1 MSSLLFPVY
10 SPGIRWQRWPQYCYR
25 IKIKS
30 SRRPGPR
37 VLSLNRM
44 INMWEAG
51 GTFLLRS
58 HGDLETCVYTIMS
71 PDQVTSAD
79 WMSLE
84 ILNHRQ
90 EADHEL
96 HELFI
101 MENLK
106 PDLSWLWVAWPDPS
120 NGVKLGQKPPARAPA
135 PGLIPPG
142 SPRPMTRARS
152 RRLRCQFSL
161 IKHHKMR
168 QKNERLSLQPTG
180 ALHSSLQPLHEGLT
194 FLNDHFLFC
203 NCWSWDP
210 DQLFP
215 QLRLLSYHLLTFGD
229 KNEWFRCRSDAVI
242 ISWPL

>member
-71 PDQVTSAD
+71 PPWPSDQRWLDVIGNIESQARGWSWIAWTFYNGKFKT
-79 WMSLE
+79 WFILVMSP
-84 ILNHRQ
+84 R
-90 EADHEL
+90 
-96 HELFI
+96 
-101 MENLK
+101 
-106 PDLSWLWVAWPDPS
+106 PDPS

-168 QKNERLSLQPTG
+168 QKTSDSASADWCTAFIFTASARGINILKWSLSFLQVLILRSWLTVPT
-180 ALHSSLQPLHEGLT
+180 AEAFKLPSS
-194 FLNDHFLFC
+194 N
-203 NCWSWDP
+203 
-210 DQLFP
+210 
-215 QLRLLSYHLLTFGD
+215 LR
-229 KNEWFRCRSDAVI
+229 R
-242 ISWPL
+242 